1 MTEADAAE
9 LEDLRAKAYGPDGSL
24 TDAEAH
30 RLHELQTAARAK
42 APADESA
49 PDATAAPMA
58 ADARDVERGA
68 AQAGGMAGAAS
79 ERNSVE
85 SGVAEPVPHRSRRW
99 LVPAAVVA
107 LAVLVGVGVGWAL
120 AAGARGTSIEL
131 SVQQQG
137 WQDAIAATG
146 EYDDGSVRA
155 LAVDDVAQI
164 NGYESPV
171 AWAATRGNGA
181 ELCVIVGDEEG
192 NAAHCET
199 EYVAR
204 RDSLAVSYPREDGD
218 TGIVRIATALALATP
233 DGELAGRVTTTW
245 IGPSDDVAVSEDL
258 LERDTVLIAQH
269 YATHELELIGA
280 FDERPV
286 WLATVPGAQTCLIF
300 VGEFGLPIDTCTP
313 THDLTDEPMR
323 MSITS
328 HDAAGPEGSGV
339 TTTFELTF
347 VGESSRQL
355 VITRTPEDEAPPAG

>member
-9 LEDLRAKAYGPDGSL
+9 LDELRAKAYGPDGALS
-24 TDAEAH
+24 DAEAK
-30 RLHELQTAARAK
+30 RLHELQGAARAK
-42 APADESA
+42 APADDLAPAATTAREPLA
-49 PDATAAPMA
+49 PDD
-58 ADARDVERGA
+58 ADSAR
-68 AQAGGMAGAAS
+68 AGA
-79 ERNSVE
+79 EDGRVE
-85 SGVAEPVPHRSRRW
+85 PDGVEPKPRRRRW

-120 AAGARGTSIEL
+120 AAGARGASIEL

-137 WQDAIAATG
+137 WQDAIAATS

-245 IGPSDDVAVSEDL
+245 IGPSDDVVVSEDL

-300 VGEFGLPIDTCTP
+300 VGEFGSPIDTCTP

-355 VITRTPEDEAPPAG
+355 VITRTPEDETPPAG

>member
-49 PDATAAPMA
+49 PDAMVTHEAPGV
-58 ADARDVERGA
+58 RDSERGA
-68 AQAGGMAGAAS
+68 AETAGPGGTAAS
-79 ERNSVE
+79 ERNPVQPGAS
-85 SGVAEPVPHRSRRW
+85 EPPRRRRW
-99 LVPAAVVA
+99 LVAAAVVA

-131 SVQQQG
+131 SVQQQR

-245 IGPSDDVAVSEDL
+245 IGPSDDVVVSEDIL
-258 LERDTVLIAQH
+258 ARDSAVIAQ
-269 YATHELELIGA
+269 YFATASLDIIGA
-280 FDERPV
+280 FDDHPV
-286 WLATVPGAQTCLIF
+286 WLATVPGAQTCLIY
-300 VGEFGLPIDTCTP
+300 VGEWMGPMDACAP
-313 THDLTDEPMR
+313 THELVDEPLTMSTISRDMR
-323 MSITS
+323 EP
-328 HDAAGPEGSGV
+328 DPEGER
-339 TTTFELTF
+339 TTFELTF
-347 VGESSRQL
+347 TDQTSYQL
-355 VITRTPEDEAPPAG
+355 VITRTPEDETPPAG